1 VVKRIREEDG
11 TSILYTSHN
20 MRDVEE
26 VCDRVVFMH
35 QGKVLFVGTA
45 AEILSHFQEES
56 LESLFIRVAR
66 GGEVEAAADPQPVTR
81 DQ

>member
-1 VVKRIREEDG
+1 
-11 TSILYTSHN
+11 

-35 QGKVLFVGTA
+35 QGKILFIGTA

-66 GGEVEAAADPQPVTR
+66 GGEIEAASAS
-81 DQ
+81 